1 MVHFN
6 RAIESVVMCKR
17 CLMDTT
23 APEIEFTAHGTCNF
37 CDDFMER
44 AKSSIDLA
52 GAEREANLAAF
63 VEMVKKQGAGKK
75 YDAIIGLSGGVD
87 SSWALIKALELG
99 LRPLAIHMDNGW
111 NDQLS
116 QNNIANLVKRLGVD
130 YHANVMPWK
139 DYDQSVKAFLKADVV
154 DVELLYDNAAFTT
167 CYQAAARYG
176 VKYILGGQNDA
187 TEGLRMSKYWNWNK
201 FDKKNMLAISKIFGR
216 EEAKRLPLTGSL
228 GFVYYEYIKGS
239 KWISF
244 LNYFTFNKTDVLK
257 LLVAE
262 YGYQPYPYKHYESVL
277 TRFYQGYILPNKFNI
292 DKRKGHLSALVL
304 TGILDREEAIEL
316 LSEIPYA
323 SAIDLERDRSYFLDK
338 LGMTSEELD
347 DYIRRPRVEHDFYP
361 SEVNIWRMMSGVKR
375 WFGL

>member
-1 MVHFN
+1 MKNFN
-6 RAIESVVMCKR
+6 REIESIFMCKR
-17 CLMDTT
+17 CLMDST
-23 APEIEFTAHGTCNF
+23 AHEIEFTAHGTCNF

-44 AKSSIDLA
+44 AKSSIDLVD
-52 GAEREANLAAF
+52 AEREANLDAF
-63 VEMVKKQGAGKK
+63 VELVKKQGAGKR
-75 YDAIIGLSGGVD
+75 YDAIIGLSGGLD

-99 LRPLAIHMDNGW
+99 LRPLAVHMDNGW

-116 QNNIANLVKRLGVD
+116 QNNISNLVKRLGVD

-139 DYDQSVKAFLKADVV
+139 DYDQTVKAFLKADVV

-187 TEGLRMSKYWNWNK
+187 TEGLRMSKHWNWNK
-201 FDKKNMLAISKIFGR
+201 FDKKNMVAISKIFGGG
-216 EEAKRLPLTGSL
+216 EARRLPLTGSL
-228 GFVYYEYIKGS
+228 GFVYYEYIKGV

-244 LNYFTFNKTDVLK
+244 LNYFKFNKPNVVK
-257 LLVAE
+257 ILVDE
-262 YGYQPYPYKHYESVL
+262 YDYQPYPYKHYESVL

-304 TGILDREEAIEL
+304 TGILDRDEALEL

-323 SAIDLERDRSYFLDK
+323 SAIELERDRSYVLDK
-338 LGMTSEELD
+338 LGMSSEELD

-361 SEVNIWRMMSGVKR
+361 SEVNFWRMLSRVKR
-375 WFGL
+375 RFLL